1 MVKMILIILMLI
13 SLTSSS
19 WVSELELSNQPIPWP
34 FTLCA
39 SCDIW

>member
-1 MVKMILIILMLI
+1 MVRMILIILMLI

-19 WVSELELSNQPIPWP
+19 WVSERELLDQPIPWP

-39 SCDIW
+39 SSDIW